1 MYTQPSICDLNGRV
15 RTCNVAFGSNDG
27 IPHWWEASR
36 KKYFGFF
43 SNIFYLNRL
52 DVGRPKPVPI
62 T

>member
-1 MYTQPSICDLNGRV
+1 MYTQPSIWDLNGRV
-15 RTCNVAFGSNDG
+15 ILRLVQMFG